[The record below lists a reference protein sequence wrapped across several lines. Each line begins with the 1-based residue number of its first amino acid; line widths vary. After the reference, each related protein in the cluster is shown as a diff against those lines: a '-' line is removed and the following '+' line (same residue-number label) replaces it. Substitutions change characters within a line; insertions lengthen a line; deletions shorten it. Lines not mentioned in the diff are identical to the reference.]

1 MKLTCGLKF
10 QVPMLTIY
18 QVLCD
23 GLEAI
28 EGVLDAVDCFH
39 QMENEIPSETL
50 IQSDQA
56 GWALRE

>member
-1 MKLTCGLKF
+1 
-10 QVPMLTIY
+10 MLMIY

-50 IQSDQA
+50 IQSYQA